1 MTDLL
6 YRWPPAAAFGRPVP
20 KSKFYQ
26 HGRITSA
33 VRERFVAEVRAITWA
48 YKLAESTIHLAGG
61 PTVPE
66 IQVFSI
72 QAKADD
78 VSELVLSA
86 IDRAVRTPIIFE
98 IGHAQDD
105 ARLIRMTA
113 THKHTAAGP
122 STLGAYYTTGWQ
134 SSHTERQ
141 PLPTA
146 LTLPDLYVALLNPL
160 MPVQA
165 RPGEDLSGVT
175 TRIAAVVR
183 LEREVAALE
192 RKIRNEPQLNRKI
205 EMRRTL
211 KTKQAELEQ
220 QR

>member
-26 HGRITSA
+26 HGSITSA
-33 VRERFVAEVRAITWA
+33 VRERFVAEVQAITWA
-48 YKLAESTIHLAGG
+48 YKLAETTIHLPGS

-66 IQVFSI
+66 IQVFTV

-78 VSELVLSA
+78 VSDPVLAA
-86 IDRAVRTPIIFE
+86 IDRAVQTPIIFE
-98 IGHAQDD
+98 IGHGQDD
-105 ARLIRMTA
+105 AWQVRMTA
-113 THKHTAAGP
+113 THKGGAAGTP
-122 STLGAYYTTGWQ
+122 APGIYHSTAWQ
-134 SSHTERQ
+134 PSHTERQ

-160 MPVQA
+160 MPVRA
-165 RPGEDLSGVT
+165 RPGEDLSRFT
-175 TRIAAVVR
+175 ARIAALRR

-205 EMRRTL
+205 ELRRSL

>member
-33 VRERFVAEVRAITWA
+33 VRERFVAEVQAITWA
-48 YKLAESTIHLAGG
+48 YKLAESTIHLAGS

-98 IGHAQDD
+98 ICHGQDD

-122 STLGAYYTTGWQ
+122 STLGAYHTTGWQ
-134 SSHTERQ
+134 PSHTGRQ

-146 LTLPDLYVALLNPL
+146 LTLSDLYVALLNPL
-160 MPVQA
+160 MPVQS

-175 TRIAAVVR
+175 TRIAAVLR
-183 LEREVAALE
+183 LERDIAALE

-205 EMRRTL
+205 ELRRAL
-211 KTKQAELEQ
+211 KTKQVELEQ